1 MLNIYKF
8 LFIILFLPQFLLS
21 QDIPTTPIKLLA
33 KESQQQAIAKP
44 TEQTNTDD
52 LTQNIEDQI
61 DSENKLVDDVINN
74 INNESYLTTLPEKNY
89 YDNEILFLTNRINAN
104 NLQKN
109 TLAVKRDELRVE
121 FLKEKATYEDTLK
134 NIILGKQEFRNKN
147 ILKKF

>member
-89 YDNEILFLTNRINAN
+89 YDNEILFLTNRIKFIVILFFFFCSFKLSIKAN
-104 NLQKN
+104 NYFIYV
-109 TLAVKRDELRVE
+109 T
-121 FLKEKATYEDTLK
+121 
-134 NIILGKQEFRNKN
+134 ILF
-147 ILKKF
+147 